1 MKKNGTLNAQLSK
14 VIARMGHGDRL
25 VICDSGL
32 PIPRGLEVVDL
43 ALTKNIPAFIDTVR
57 VVLEELQVERA
68 VIAKEIE
75 TANKRNHSDLLKVL
89 SAAGVTEVRKIP
101 HEEFKSLTSNGENVT
116 FVRTGEATPY
126 ANVILIGGV
135 AFD

>member
-14 VIARMGHGDRL
+14 VIARMGHGDLL

-43 ALTKNIPAFIDTVR
+43 ALTKNIPAFLDTVR

-75 TANKRNHSDLLKVL
+75 TANKKTHSDLVKVL

-101 HEEFKSLTSNGENVT
+101 HEEFKILTSNGENVT